1 MTDLTDDGSA
11 VPAASG
17 APTNGGAPA
26 SWGAPRTRTVVWY
39 DHETARSTMPELS
52 GLDYIQAIADGT
64 LPPPPIAGV
73 IGLRLV
79 SVAHGEVTLASTPD
93 ESLLNTIGLVHGG
106 VLATL
111 MDTAMGIAVQTTKPA
126 GVVSASIELKVSFLK
141 PLPSDGREV
150 SVIGRTLKS
159 GRRVSFAESECYSPD
174 GVLIG
179 HGTSSL
185 ATLGA

>member
-1 MTDLTDDGSA
+1 MTDLIDA
-11 VPAASG
+11 G
-17 APTNGGAPA
+17 APGGGDAPGSGGAPA
-26 SWGAPRTRTVVWY
+26 SWGAPRTRTIVWF
-39 DHETARSTMPELS
+39 DHETARLAAPDLS
-52 GLDYIQAIADGT
+52 GLDYVRAIADGT

-73 IGLRLV
+73 VGLRLV
-79 SVAHGEVTLASTPD
+79 AVAHGEVTLASTPD

-106 VLATL
+106 VLCTL
-111 MDTAMGIAVQTTKPA
+111 MDTAMGIAVQTTKPP

-141 PLPSDGREV
+141 PLPFDGREV
-150 SVIGRTLKS
+150 SVVGRSLKS
-159 GRRVSFAESECYSPD
+159 GRRVSFAECECFSPD